1 MRLTHCIPALLATRT
16 YSVGMADLSE
26 NSDTD
31 TDTDTDTN
39 TNTATDTKT
48 KTKTVPVTSSPTF
61 STPPPAFP
69 PPNPSENSDGRR
81 LTILRVVALLALLA
95 LLAAVGMGLLWM
107 SANST
112 TDKAE
117 AARDRAMTETEVSAA
132 EQAILEAELTTAR
145 ADLDDA
151 RASTDALTAERDG
164 AISELGAGAEDL
176 AQLQTQAADLNDN
189 NEQLAEEIATLRQE
203 LESTE
208 IAIGDV
214 DAPGATSFDIAAS
227 PAFASYIG
235 ETLTSRRGASRLDQT
250 QSECFGTAIVTDIG
264 LDGLGKGLT
273 LTASA
278 ANNNIVVGAMQ
289 SAASTCNIDLSL
301 VF

>member
-1 MRLTHCIPALLATRT
+1 
-16 YSVGMADLSE
+16 MADLSE
-26 NSDTD
+26 NSATATKTD
-31 TDTDTDTN
+31 TKTDTKTN
-39 TNTATDTKT
+39 TKTNTKTKT

-95 LLAAVGMGLLWM
+95 AVGMGLLWM

-117 AARDRAMTETEVSAA
+117 AARDRAMAETEVSAA

>member
-1 MRLTHCIPALLATRT
+1 
-16 YSVGMADLSE
+16 MADLSE
-26 NSDTD
+26 NFATATKTD
-31 TDTDTDTN
+31 TKTDTK
-39 TNTATDTKT
+39 TKT

-95 LLAAVGMGLLWM
+95 AVGMGLLWM

-117 AARDRAMTETEVSAA
+117 AARDRAMAETEVSAA

-151 RASTDALTAERDG
+151 RASTDAVAAERDG

>member
-1 MRLTHCIPALLATRT
+1 
-16 YSVGMADLSE
+16 MADLSE
-26 NSDTD
+26 NSATA
-31 TDTDTDTN
+31 
-39 TNTATDTKT
+39 TATDTKT
-48 KTKTVPVTSSPTF
+48 KTDTKTVPVTSSPTF

-95 LLAAVGMGLLWM
+95 AVGMGLLWM

-117 AARDRAMTETEVSAA
+117 AARDRAMAETEVSAA